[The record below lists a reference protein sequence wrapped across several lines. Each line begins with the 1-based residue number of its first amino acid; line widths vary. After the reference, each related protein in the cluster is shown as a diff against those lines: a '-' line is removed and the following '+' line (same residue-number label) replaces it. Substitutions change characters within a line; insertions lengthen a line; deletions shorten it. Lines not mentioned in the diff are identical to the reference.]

1 MCVDPRTHR
10 QTRALPGAR
19 AREAAAGTTGA
30 HGKEHRQD
38 RCNGAC
44 QLATSRQPQADSH
57 RQTATGRT
65 GRQPQADSHRQTRK
79 PGGGCLA
86 LANEACDPRVP
97 ERLVRRRPLANVC
110 TSEAHVNVKGRYHSA
125 LCAVPISR
133 ITLETEMQLEGQYV
147 LALNPSL
154 TTVTLPCFRVASWR
168 ITRATTRSLEPTA
181 LLLEATTR
189 LLEATTPIVHCQY
202 RRMRALCALAFGQSH
217 CGDTR
222 QFCHVPTALHR
233 L

>member
-1 MCVDPRTHR
+1 MCVDPHTHR

-44 QLATSRQPQADSH
+44 QLAT
-57 RQTATGRT
+57 
-65 GRQPQADSHRQTRK
+65 GRQPQAGSHRQTRK

-222 QFCHVPTALHR
+222 QFGHVPTALHR